1 MQKIT
6 SKHIAEICGVTRGT
20 VDRALNNR
28 PGIKPATREKI
39 LRAAEELGYRPDYL
53 GQSLVKGE
61 TRTLGI
67 VMFDVHNRIFA
78 QLFHAFEE
86 VARQHGYFVYL
97 VLSHKGK
104 NVEIEYIH
112 NLIDRR
118 VDGIA
123 LNPINEGTTFESL
136 LHKTRT
142 PILTFG
148 NELSEQF
155 PHVWIDDQAAIQE
168 AVRHIAAKGYQHI
181 IYVSPPLR
189 FKGEE
194 NIHVPEQRYLGFQA
208 ALLQLPRVSCTV
220 ITEKDYMTAIHTK
233 MQETRSRTAI
243 LCTSDV
249 FALEVLKSLKDS
261 NVDVPGKVGVMGFDN
276 IDMLNYIDPPLTTVD
291 YQVEEIGRS
300 LAESL
305 IRRIQGADIPS
316 RTLVAHQIME
326 RSSL

>member
-6 SKHIAEICGVTRGT
+6 SKHIAELCGVTRGT

-39 LRAAEELGYRPDYL
+39 LKAAEELGYRPDYL
-53 GQSLVKGE
+53 GQSLVRGE

-86 VARQHGYFVYL
+86 VARAHGYFVYL
-97 VLSHKGK
+97 VLSHKDK
-104 NVEIEYIH
+104 AVEIEYIH

-123 LNPINEGTTFESL
+123 LNPINEGAAFESL

-148 NELSEQF
+148 NKLSGQF
-155 PHVWIDDQAAIQE
+155 PHVWIDDQAAVQE
-168 AVRHIAAKGYQHI
+168 AVHHIAAKGYQHI

-189 FKGEE
+189 FKGQE

-208 ALLQLPRVSCTV
+208 ALQQLPAISYSVV
-220 ITEKDYMTAIHTK
+220 TEKDYLEVIHQELQKSPRPTAI
-233 MQETRSRTAI
+233 Q
-243 LCTSDV
+243 CTSDI
-249 FALEVLKSLKDS
+249 FALEVLKSLKEAHLEIS
-261 NVDVPGKVGVMGFDN
+261 GEVGVMGFDN
-276 IDMLNYIDPPLTTVD
+276 IDMLNYIEPALTTVD
-291 YQVEEIGRS
+291 YHVEEIGRN
-300 LAESL
+300 LALSL
-305 IRRIQGADIPS
+305 IRSIQGKDIPS
-316 RTLVAHQIME
+316 RTLVSHHIMDR
-326 RSSL
+326 RSL

>member
-39 LRAAEELGYRPDYL
+39 LKAAEELGYRPDYL
-53 GQSLVKGE
+53 GQSLVRGE

-86 VARQHGYFVYL
+86 VARSHGYFVYL
-97 VLSHKGK
+97 VLSHKDQA
-104 NVEIEYIH
+104 VEIEYIH

-123 LNPINEGTTFESL
+123 LNPINEGAAFESL
-136 LHKTRT
+136 LQKTRT

-148 NELSEQF
+148 NELSAHF
-155 PHVWIDDQAAIQE
+155 PHIWIDDQAAIQD
-168 AVRHIAAKGYQHI
+168 AVNHIAVKGYQHI
-181 IYVSPPLR
+181 LYVSPPLR
-189 FKGEE
+189 FKGRE
-194 NIHVPEQRYLGFQA
+194 NIHVPEQRYAGLQS
-208 ALLQLPRVSCTV
+208 ALQQHPDISHTV
-220 ITEKDYMTAIHTK
+220 ITSKDYVDAIHAELQK
-233 MQETRSRTAI
+233 SFRRTAI
-243 LCTSDV
+243 LCTSDI
-249 FALEVLKSLKDS
+249 FALEVLKSLKDAGM
-261 NVDVPGKVGVMGFDN
+261 DVPHEVGVMGFDN

-291 YQVEEIGRS
+291 YQVEDIGRR
-300 LAESL
+300 LADSL
-305 IRRIQGADIPS
+305 IRRIQGEVVPS
-316 RTLVAHQIME
+316 RTIVTHSIME